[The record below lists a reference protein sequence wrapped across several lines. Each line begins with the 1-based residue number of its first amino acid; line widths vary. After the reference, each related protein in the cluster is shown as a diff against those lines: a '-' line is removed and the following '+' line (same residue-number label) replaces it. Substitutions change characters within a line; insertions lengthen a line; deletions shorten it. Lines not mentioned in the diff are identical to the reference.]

1 MTKPKLSSGQT
12 VIWNEEKQAVYYSN
26 LMGISMTPFDLSILF
41 GQIGIASETEI
52 QGLVLAKVILSPEQV
67 QNLIKLLS
75 IALKQYIEGNGQLRS
90 GGALNEEA
98 FVKEIEGNKVVRV
111 EDAGK

>member
-1 MTKPKLSSGQT
+1 MTDHYRRACGL
-12 VIWNEEKQAVYYSN
+12 
-26 LMGISMTPFDLSILF
+26 LISRLKHPAQLRRNSEDLEVVT
-41 GQIGIASETEI
+41 GDH
-52 QGLVLAKVILSPEQV
+52 V
-67 QNLIKLLS
+67 
-75 IALKQYIEGNGQLRS
+75 GNGQLRS